1 MLNYSV
7 MHLGIVKSFNAKEL
21 RADICFYDLDDMVIT
36 DMAVLQ
42 RNTQGIK
49 DFSCLEVGEQVLCLL
64 DEEMQDGYVLGSIAG
79 DEDLSNLNQDGTRF
93 VLFPDGGLIK
103 YDFKSHTL
111 EILSSNIQIKGNISV
126 EGNITLSGDLS
137 VNGSVNTTGNI
148 SADGSITDTF
158 GNTNHHKHD

>member
-7 MHLGIVKSFNAKEL
+7 MHLGIVKSFNVKEL
-21 RADICFYDLDDMVIT
+21 RADICFYDLDDMVIA

-79 DEDLSNLNQDGTRF
+79 NEDLSNLNQDDTRF

-103 YDFKSHTL
+103 YDYNSHTL
-111 EILSSNIQIKGNISV
+111 QILSNNINVTGNVVVS
-126 EGNITLSGDLS
+126 GNITLKGDLEVVGSVTASGDILA
-137 VNGSVNTTGNI
+137 GGNN
-148 SADGSITDTF
+148 S
-158 GNTNHHKHD
+158 NHHRHGD